1 LTTPI
6 SQHPTVAMVDVYA
19 PTMRLAE
26 AFMDAGYDCVR
37 VQSTSHTPDVY
48 AAAFPRHRFVADLLH
63 DGDLATTAAAV
74 AAHDPVAVLAGGEL
88 GVELADQ
95 LGEALGLPTN
105 GSALSAARRHKYL
118 QVEEI
123 RRSGLRAT
131 RQLLVEDDDQ
141 LAAWVE
147 DLGGP
152 VVVKPVG
159 SAGND
164 GVSFCSTAAEAIAA
178 REQLVGT
185 HNLFGLVNEGVVAQ
199 ELLVGTE
206 YAVNTVSCQGRHRV
220 TDIWRYAKIVA
231 NGVHN
236 RVAGGLSVSLDDPVR
251 PAVIAYSEAV
261 LDALGIC
268 FGPAHIE
275 LIITSDGPCL
285 VEIGARLCGA
295 DTAYWAELAY
305 GESQVPWTVDAYLD
319 PDRFA
324 TRAGEPARV
333 DRHVA
338 MAWFTSPAAGV
349 LRGYPRLAEVEALE
363 SFHEVRLAIKPGER
377 LARTVDDTTEPLMVG
392 LAHPVQEVLERD
404 FATLLY
410 LDGDGFYDVEPAA

>member
-1 LTTPI
+1 
-6 SQHPTVAMVDVYA
+6 MVDVYA

-48 AAAFPRHRFVADLLH
+48 AAAFPRERFAADLLH
-63 DGDLATTAAAV
+63 QGDLAETAAAV
-74 AAHDPVAVLAGGEL
+74 AAHDPVAVLTGGEL

-95 LGEALGLPTN
+95 LAETLDLPTN
-105 GSALSAARRHKYL
+105 GSALSKARRHKYL
-118 QVEEI
+118 QVEEL
-123 RRSGLRAT
+123 RRAGLRAT

-147 DLGGP
+147 DLGKP
-152 VVVKPVG
+152 VVVKPVD

-164 GVSFCSTAAEAIAA
+164 GVSFCSTAAEAVAA
-178 REQLVGT
+178 RQQLAGT
-185 HNLFGLVNEGVVAQ
+185 NNLFGFVHEDVVVQ

-206 YAVNTVSCQGRHRV
+206 YAVNTVSGQGRHRV

-231 NGVHN
+231 NGVNN
-236 RVAGGLSVSLDDPVR
+236 RVAGGLSVSIDDPVR

-261 LDALGIC
+261 LDALGISY
-268 FGPAHIE
+268 GPAHIE
-275 LIITSDGPCL
+275 LIVTGDGPCL

-324 TRAGEPARV
+324 AGVDEPHRV

-338 MAWFTSPAAGV
+338 MAWFTSSVAGV
-349 LRGYPRLAEVEALE
+349 LKAYPRLAEVEALE
-363 SFHEVRLAIKPGER
+363 SFHDVRLTVKPGER
-377 LARTVDDTTEPLMVG
+377 LVRTVDDTTEPLMVG
-392 LAHPVQEVLERD
+392 LAHPVKEVVERD
-404 FATLLY
+404 FSTLLY
-410 LDGDGFYDVEPAA
+410 LDGDGFYDVEPVA